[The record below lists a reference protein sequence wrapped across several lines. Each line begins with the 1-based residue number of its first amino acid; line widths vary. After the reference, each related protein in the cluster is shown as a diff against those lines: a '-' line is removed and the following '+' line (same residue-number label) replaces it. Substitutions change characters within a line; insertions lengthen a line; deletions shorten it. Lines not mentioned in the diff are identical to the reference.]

1 MKFHTLVLEGDKK
14 TEKEKIEAH
23 PPVYTK
29 SAYLHRKR
37 VENQPPLYNRS
48 FYLCRMIE
56 EELKGTAIDGSGK
69 ITICAHQ
76 VRPVPGNET
85 YICDQ
90 NFHISIYYLAQE
102 EITAL
107 EKADKDTE
115 SMVMWEILRNTLLD
129 IAQRSHCHEDV
140 CKKIETAFAHIA
152 NNHFVREERI
162 DKLTKRSKTNG
173 LTAHVYRIL
182 SAETGEGW
190 HIKIADRKGN
200 VCCQETLD
208 SGTKYVDRLGS
219 RLYAKAEWRGNTFVI
234 RERFGKEIISIS
246 VPASV
251 SLFPLN

>member
-1 MKFHTLVLEGDKK
+1 MKFHTLVLEGNKK
-14 TEKEKIEAH
+14 TEEDKRTEHLPA
-23 PPVYTK
+23 YTK
-29 SAYLHRKR
+29 SAHLQRKR
-37 VENQPPLYNRS
+37 AQNQPPLYNRS

-56 EELKGTAIDGSGK
+56 EELKGTAIDGSEK

-76 VRPVPGNET
+76 VHPVPGNET

-90 NFHISIYYLAQE
+90 NSHISIYYLAQE

-107 EKADKDTE
+107 EKADKNTE

-152 NNHFVREERI
+152 DSHFVREERI

-190 HIKIADRKGN
+190 HIKIADRKGR
-200 VCCQETLD
+200 VYCQETLD

-234 RERFGKEIISIS
+234 RERFGREVFCINA
-246 VPASV
+246 PA
-251 SLFPLN
+251 

>member
-1 MKFHTLVLEGDKK
+1 MKFYTLVLEGNKK
-14 TEKEKIEAH
+14 TEEHKRTEHLPA
-23 PPVYTK
+23 YTK
-29 SAYLHRKR
+29 SAHLQRKR
-37 VENQPPLYNRS
+37 AQNQPPLSNRS
-48 FYLCRMIE
+48 FYLCHMIE

-90 NFHISIYYLAQE
+90 NFHISIYYLEPAA
-102 EITAL
+102 ITAL
-107 EKADKDTE
+107 ESANEDTE
-115 SMVMWEILRNTLLD
+115 PMVMWEILRNTLLD
-129 IAQRSHCHEDV
+129 IAQRSHCPEDV

-190 HIKIADRKGN
+190 HIKIADRKGSI
-200 VCCQETLD
+200 CCQEILD
-208 SGTKYVDRLGS
+208 SSMKYVDRLGS

-234 RERFGKEIISIS
+234 RERFGRE
-246 VPASV
+246 VFA
-251 SLFPLN
+251 